1 MIIEAQ
7 VGEIFGL
14 ISLVIDTDG
23 RSLLKFKGVSFVFL
37 SSNFTV
43 PYIPLSPCLLKT
55 IQLYLPDGTVMNTDL
70 RSI

>member
-23 RSLLKFKGVSFVFL
+23 GGLLKFKGEVFVF
-37 SSNFTV
+37 
-43 PYIPLSPCLLKT
+43 YRQIPLFLT
-55 IQLYLPDGTVMNTDL
+55 
-70 RSI
+70 

>member
-23 RSLLKFKGVSFVFL
+23 SSLLIFKWEVFVF
-37 SSNFTV
+37 
-43 PYIPLSPCLLKT
+43 YRQIPLSLSSQNKFSF
-55 IQLYLPDGTVMNTDL
+55 IRQMAQF
-70 RSI
+70 